1 MRITMRHIIA
11 AALLVVACHQQG
23 TKAQETL
30 PWAPTIDVA
39 RQVAARKNQLVLVH
53 FWSHSCAPC
62 LRLEQTVFND
72 PQVAH
77 SISRDYVPV
86 KVNVDDFPLTAG
98 YYSIEQLPTDVVLTS
113 DGQILF
119 RGISPGSPAEFI
131 THYQQV
137 ATASRSAGGTTLA
150 QTMLAQTPIDSN
162 TATNHN
168 AIGQA
173 PAHSAAYQQV
183 LQGYPSRNTAGQVGN
198 AQVAYPPAGT
208 PAQGTYGYAPP
219 STAPSVS
226 GRQSNL
232 DSNAWANQP
241 VPQVGSRYS
250 SSQGPSNDA
259 GPVAGQ
265 AGPAYQTLGPDRY
278 SGVQQ
283 NNPREFSQ
291 QIVPGFAAQASP
303 VSPGAV
309 LGATLSNPPP
319 YNGIP
324 QHTMTSPGISPPVVP
339 VPAGNTPVGMDG
351 HCPVTLAEQSRWQLG
366 DVRWGAVHR
375 GRTYLF
381 VGSGEQQRF
390 LSNPDFYAPMLS
402 GSDPVEYIER
412 GNVVTGK
419 RQHGVFY
426 RQQVYLFSSEETLDR
441 FWKSPERYH
450 AAAYQA
456 MRQADVNYRAVRSPN
471 RVTTPLR

>member
-11 AALLVVACHQQG
+11 AALLVVTCYQQG

-86 KVNVDDFPLTAG
+86 KINVDDSPLTAG

-119 RGISPGSPAEFI
+119 RGISPGNPAEFI
-131 THYQQV
+131 AHYQQV
-137 ATASRSAGGTTLA
+137 ATASRSAGETTLA

-168 AIGQA
+168 AIGRA
-173 PAHSAAYQQV
+173 SAHSAAYQQV
-183 LQGYPSRNTAGQVGN
+183 SQGYPSRNTAGQVGN

-208 PAQGTYGYAPP
+208 PAQGTHGYAPP

-226 GRQSNL
+226 GWQSNL

-250 SSQGPSNDA
+250 GSQGQSNDA

-265 AGPAYQTLGPDRY
+265 AGPRLPNA
-278 SGVQQ
+278 
-283 NNPREFSQ
+283 
-291 QIVPGFAAQASP
+291 
-303 VSPGAV
+303 
-309 LGATLSNPPP
+309 
-319 YNGIP
+319 
-324 QHTMTSPGISPPVVP
+324 
-339 VPAGNTPVGMDG
+339 
-351 HCPVTLAEQSRWQLG
+351 
-366 DVRWGAVHR
+366 
-375 GRTYLF
+375 
-381 VGSGEQQRF
+381 GSGSILWCPAE
-390 LSNPDFYAPMLS
+390 
-402 GSDPVEYIER
+402 
-412 GNVVTGK
+412 
-419 RQHGVFY
+419 
-426 RQQVYLFSSEETLDR
+426 
-441 FWKSPERYH
+441 
-450 AAAYQA
+450 
-456 MRQADVNYRAVRSPN
+456 
-471 RVTTPLR
+471 